1 MQQPIVMRCD
11 SSNLSQTD
19 LNHLSRPK
27 KYSSDF
33 IINNKAKVRA
43 NSNIYKQ
50 KGEQGRAVLKVLRI
64 MENLNICIFMATEP

>member
-1 MQQPIVMRCD
+1 MQQPVAIRCD
-11 SSNLSQTD
+11 SSNPSETA

-27 KYSSDF
+27 NYSSDF

-50 KGEQGRAVLKVLRI
+50 KGEHGRAVLKVLRI
-64 MENLNICIFMATEP
+64 M